1 MVLRRF
7 RGTRRK
13 VAAFVRTAAGALSAS
28 APDALAS
35 MALVSAAVVLALG
48 PDPGPRAAGSLPRME
63 RGAADCPVPRSNAGA
78 EALAE
83 WYALLW
89 TELE

>member
-1 MVLRRF
+1 MDLRRF

-13 VAAFVRTAAGALSAS
+13 AATLVRTAAGALSAS
-28 APDALAS
+28 APEALAS
-35 MALVSAAVVLALG
+35 LALVGSAVVLALG
-48 PDPGPRAAGSLPRME
+48 AEPAPRTAGSLPRME
-63 RGAADCPVPRSNAGA
+63 RSVADCPAPRSNAGA

-89 TELE
+89 AELE